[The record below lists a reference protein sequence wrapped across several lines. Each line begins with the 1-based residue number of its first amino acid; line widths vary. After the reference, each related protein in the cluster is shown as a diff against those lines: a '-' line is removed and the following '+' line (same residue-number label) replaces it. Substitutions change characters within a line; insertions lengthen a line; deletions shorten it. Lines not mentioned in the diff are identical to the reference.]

1 MKMSDIEQDKTRMP
15 QQQRSMETK
24 QRIVAAAMKLFSE
37 KGFHATNTKAIAQ
50 EAGVAVGSVYSYYTD
65 KMEIFKDALA
75 LFHKHFTKILQGHGA
90 LQLNTSQ
97 NKRELIRDVIETMIK
112 AHEVDLGFH
121 REMDIMVLSYP
132 EIKEMADKEIRFFYE
147 YTARLLR
154 SWQPEIRI
162 KDPDA
167 AATVIIL
174 AAHSV
179 VEAVAFGGTGI
190 DKERLIEEAIDMLH
204 SYLWPQEALQDMRNG
219 TKSMDNQ

>member
-1 MKMSDIEQDKTRMP
+1 MAEKDQDKTRVP

-24 QRIVAAAMKLFSE
+24 QKIVAAALKLFSE
-37 KGFHATNTKAIAQ
+37 KGFHATNTKAIAK
-50 EAGVAVGSVYSYYTD
+50 EAKVAVGSVYSYYTD

-75 LFHKHFTKILQGHGA
+75 LFHVRFSEILRGHGA

-112 AHEVDLGFH
+112 AHEVDIGFH
-121 REMDIMVLSYP
+121 REMDIMALSYP
-132 EIKEMADKEIRFFYE
+132 EIKDMADKELRFFYQF
-147 YTARLLR
+147 TAQLLR
-154 SWQPEIRI
+154 SWQRGTRI

-190 DKERLIEEAIDMLH
+190 GRERLIEETIDMLYF
-204 SYLWPQEALQDMRNG
+204 YLWPQEALQDMQNEEAG
-219 TKSMDNQ
+219 QSME

>member
-1 MKMSDIEQDKTRMP
+1 
-15 QQQRSMETK
+15 
-24 QRIVAAAMKLFSE
+24 
-37 KGFHATNTKAIAQ
+37 
-50 EAGVAVGSVYSYYTD
+50 
-65 KMEIFKDALA
+65 
-75 LFHKHFTKILQGHGA
+75 
-90 LQLNTSQ
+90 
-97 NKRELIRDVIETMIK
+97 
-112 AHEVDLGFH
+112 
-121 REMDIMVLSYP
+121 MVLSYP
-132 EIKEMADKEIRFFYE
+132 EIKDMADKEIRFFYE

-190 DKERLIEEAIDMLH
+190 DRERLIEEAIVMLH

-219 TKSMDNQ
+219 TKSTDNQ